1 MKPQPHKARPAPT
14 HLLSAVM
21 LWLAAVLTLG
31 AGIQQVA
38 PLDAGQTGAASTGAA
53 RSGDLPLQRSTA
65 PSVQMRMALLTERA
79 LEAVPVS
86 GLDGPDPAIVPDIR
100 LDLPALR
107 AAHGGVS
114 FPSFHLSALASSFR
128 ARAPPILA

>member
-38 PLDAGQTGAASTGAA
+38 PPDAGQLRPASTGAA
-53 RSGDLPLQRSTA
+53 RSGGLPLQRSTA
-65 PSVQMRMALLTERA
+65 PSAQMRMVLVTERA
-79 LEAVPVS
+79 LEAVPAS
-86 GLDGPDPAIVPDIR
+86 SFDGPDPAIVPDIR

-107 AAHGGVS
+107 AAHGGTS
-114 FPSFHLSALASSFR
+114 LSTFSLSARASGFR
-128 ARAPPILA
+128 ARAPPILT